1 MDPMGLIAA
10 LLAIIITLTILSIAW
25 SGVAGAPWLPS
36 ARHRVQR
43 MLELAAVQPDD
54 VVYDLGSGDGR
65 ILLTAARDFGARA
78 VGIEIDPLRCLWTRK
93 RLALQGLDDRTDV
106 ILGNFFN
113 EDLSE
118 ADVVTVYLRQD
129 TNNRLMD
136 KLWHE
141 LRPGT
146 RVVSNTFIFPGWE
159 VEAIDREEHLY
170 LYHIRNDDFTTDP
183 GTGIKSAPD
192 RRRACKR
199 TDEAAQ
205 STHAPQQDEP

>member
-1 MDPMGLIAA
+1 MVAA

-36 ARHRVQR
+36 ARHRVRR

-65 ILLTAARDFGARA
+65 VLLTAAQDFGARA
-78 VGIEIDPLRCLWTRK
+78 VGIEIDPLRCLWTQK
-93 RLALQGLDDRTDV
+93 RLTAQGLDDQTDV
-106 ILGNFFN
+106 IWGNFFN

-129 TNNRLMD
+129 TNNRLMK
-136 KLWHE
+136 KLRSE
-141 LRPGT
+141 LRPGA

-159 VEAIDREEHLY
+159 VETIDREEHLY
-170 LYHIRNDDFTTDP
+170 LYHIRNNTPYPATETT
-183 GTGIKSAPD
+183 KAVSAADTHRGHRKMD
-192 RRRACKR
+192 R
-199 TDEAAQ
+199 EAQ
-205 STHAPQQDEP
+205 SVPAPPQDES

>member
-1 MDPMGLIAA
+1 MDPLSWIAA
-10 LLAIIITLTILSIAW
+10 LLAITITLTILSIAW
-25 SGVAGAPWLPS
+25 SGIAGAPWLPS
-36 ARHRVQR
+36 TQHRVRR
-43 MLELAAVQPDD
+43 MLELAEVQPDD

-65 ILLTAARDFGARA
+65 VLLTAARDFGARA

-93 RLALQGLDDRTDV
+93 RLAVQGLGDPTDV
-106 ILGNFFN
+106 IWGNFFN

-141 LRPGT
+141 LTPGT

-159 VEAIDREEHLY
+159 VETIDEDEHLY
-170 LYHIRNDDFTTDP
+170 LYHVGDKTANANDTR
-183 GTGIKSAPD
+183 KAH
-192 RRRACKR
+192 KR
-199 TDEAAQ
+199 TGEGA
-205 STHAPQQDEP
+205 